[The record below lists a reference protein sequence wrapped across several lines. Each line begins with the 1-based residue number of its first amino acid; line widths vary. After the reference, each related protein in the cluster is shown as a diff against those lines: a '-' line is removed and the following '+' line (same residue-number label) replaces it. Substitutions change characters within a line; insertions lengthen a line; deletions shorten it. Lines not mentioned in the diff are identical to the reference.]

1 MAFRDIIKKGT
12 EDLCDAFMGKMTEWL
27 DEYKK
32 ALAVL
37 ETFGFTVGKFNVSMG
52 VPPEIQNTLTGS
64 IDNIREDEL
73 RKKIAEHQG
82 EALLVSILKA
92 LILTRQI
99 WERLE
104 LKVTGVTLN
113 VTLGISPKISVE
125 VH

>member
-1 MAFRDIIKKGT
+1 MAFKDIIPKWPGS
-12 EDLCDAFMGKMTEWL
+12 LCDMAMGKMSEWL

-52 VPPEIQNTLTGS
+52 VPPEIQTTIEGS
-64 IDNIREDEL
+64 IENIQVDGL
-73 RKKIAEHQG
+73 TKMITAHQG

-113 VTLGISPKISVE
+113 VTLGISPKIGVE